1 MNVATAIAEQMVDYL
16 NNGLIRNAVNMPS
29 MSPKMIEQLQ
39 PYMLLAERLGRFL
52 SMYFQGNVRRLKVS
66 YGGDLRELELAP
78 VTNAAQM
85 GFLERGLGEE
95 VNLVNAPVIMRS
107 RGIQVEVTTT
117 SEARGYTG
125 LITLAVVTDKGKSL
139 VAGTVFPT
147 PECRIVG
154 IDDYRM
160 EAPLEGRMILI
171 NNYDRPG
178 VIGFIGTTLA
188 EHQVNIADMHLSR
201 IRSKGT
207 AICLVTVDNPL
218 SGRVLKALK
227 DYGDII
233 EATIIEV

>member
-1 MNVATAIAEQMVDYL
+1 
-16 NNGLIRNAVNMPS
+16 
-29 MSPKMIEQLQ
+29 
-39 PYMLLAERLGRFL
+39 
-52 SMYFQGNVRRLKVS
+52 
-66 YGGDLRELELAP
+66 
-78 VTNAAQM
+78 
-85 GFLERGLGEE
+85 
-95 VNLVNAPVIMRS
+95 
-107 RGIQVEVTTT
+107 
-117 SEARGYTG
+117 
-125 LITLAVVTDKGKSL
+125 
-139 VAGTVFPT
+139 
-147 PECRIVG
+147 
-154 IDDYRM
+154 M

-218 SGRVLKALK
+218 SGKVLKALK

>member
-1 MNVATAIAEQMVDYL
+1 
-16 NNGLIRNAVNMPS
+16 
-29 MSPKMIEQLQ
+29 
-39 PYMLLAERLGRFL
+39 
-52 SMYFQGNVRRLKVS
+52 
-66 YGGDLRELELAP
+66 
-78 VTNAAQM
+78 
-85 GFLERGLGEE
+85 
-95 VNLVNAPVIMRS
+95 
-107 RGIQVEVTTT
+107 
-117 SEARGYTG
+117 
-125 LITLAVVTDKGKSL
+125 LAVVTDKGKSL

-188 EHQVNIADMHLSR
+188 EHQV
-201 IRSKGT
+201 SKGT